1 MVAKLDSQNWRDQF
15 DQLRGRFQKLY
26 EERGDDLQNYEN
38 TVNTSLSD
46 LIGETLP
53 AAKQYFDEAR
63 DLGDVVSKDYAPA
76 VSEYIQNA
84 RDYDTPEKRA
94 MARQGAMT
102 DVMTAGDAARKA
114 AMDRLE
120 SYGIDPSVTRSASLD
135 QNARL
140 QTALEAV
147 RQGRQAGLD
156 VEERGQQYLS
166 SALQA
171 GAQAGGLGLSAGQTG
186 AGMLQSATQTA
197 NQVGSTWA
205 NIWGTPAQNL
215 EAQKG
220 LIESSLNAKATEVAS
235 KQAAQGAK
243 GSIAGALGQ
252 TVGMVAGGAAGYFG
266 SGGNPMGAMYG
277 AQTGGELGGQAAR
290 GY

>member
-1 MVAKLDSQNWRDQF
+1 MVAKLDSQDWRDQY
-15 DQLRGRFQKLY
+15 DQLRKRFQQLSQ
-26 EERGDDLQNYEN
+26 ERGDDLKNYEN
-38 TVNTSLSD
+38 TVNQSLSS

-63 DLGDVVSKDYAPA
+63 GLGDVVTNDYAPA
-76 VSEYIQNA
+76 VSDYIQKA
-84 RDYDTPEKRA
+84 REYDTPEKRA
-94 MARQGAMT
+94 MAREGAMT

-171 GAQAGGLGLSAGQTG
+171 GAQAGGLGLSAGQ
-186 AGMLQSATQTA
+186 AGFNVLNSATNTA
-197 NQVGSTWA
+197 NAVGSTWA
-205 NIWGTPAQNL
+205 NIYGTPVQNL
-215 EAQKG
+215 EAQKD
-220 LIESSLNAKATEVAS
+220 LITSSLNAKATEVAS
-235 KQAAQGAK
+235 KQAASSSE
-243 GSIAGALGQ
+243 GSPWGALGQ
-252 TVGMVAGGAAGYFG
+252 TAGMLAGGAAGYFA

-277 AQTGGELGGQAAR
+277 AQMGGQMGAQA
-290 GY
+290 GGSV

>member
-1 MVAKLDSQNWRDQF
+1 MVAKLDSQKWRDQF

-26 EERGDDLQNYEN
+26 EDRGDDLQNYEN
-38 TVNTSLSD
+38 IVNTSLSSLLD
-46 LIGETLP
+46 ETLP
-53 AAKQYFDEAR
+53 AAKQYFDQAR
-63 DLGDVVSKDYAPA
+63 GLGDVVSKDYAPA

-84 RDYDTPEKRA
+84 RNYDTPEKRA

-102 DVMTAGDAARKA
+102 DVMSAGDAARKS
-114 AMDRLE
+114 AMERLE

-197 NQVGSTWA
+197 NQVGNTWA
-205 NIWGTPAQNL
+205 NIWGTPMQNL

-243 GSIAGALGQ
+243 SSGLAGIGSTVGTLAGVGLGAYLGGAPGAALGAE
-252 TVGMVAGGAAGYFG
+252 VGGSAGG
-266 SGGNPMGAMYG
+266 SMMVPM
-277 AQTGGELGGQAAR
+277 
-290 GY
+290 